1 MLFFM
6 LEIVKGVKLY
16 NAAIAAVSA
25 EQQSESGGDSY
36 CCLDYAQVMA
46 VGYLE
51 PYLTSSFCAFLFVVS
66 LTHAPDVNFFHANN
80 VDGQIGDK
88 VCILR
93 SGRSSYVS
101 LLFVPVYNI
110 LQYPIN
116 FVKQKIKDQ
125 LEHDNTT
132 QEYSTLHALC
142 LVNPFDENLHC
153 ENCETELMAES
164 DKLAAAE
171 LGDGYGEDNAHCG
184 KLKELLEKMDVST
197 TYTSPVCEVKV
208 QAASAI
214 DGATVIE
221 DNVGGTGEFEG
232 EDEIDC
238 EEG

>member
-132 QEYSTLHALC
+132 QEYICPNTSFDSRYLLHSLPSC
-142 LVNPFDENLHC
+142 
-153 ENCETELMAES
+153 
-164 DKLAAAE
+164 
-171 LGDGYGEDNAHCG
+171 
-184 KLKELLEKMDVST
+184 
-197 TYTSPVCEVKV
+197 
-208 QAASAI
+208 
-214 DGATVIE
+214 
-221 DNVGGTGEFEG
+221 
-232 EDEIDC
+232 
-238 EEG
+238 